1 MFSIGD
7 KVVYPTQ
14 GTGIIDRIENKI
26 FSGKNRE
33 YLIIKMFSNNLEIMI
48 PTDNI
53 SKSHLRPVSDD
64 STLLNILSNIT
75 DCKEPINDLTGLS
88 SKEIFQKNM
97 EKFKTGLLK
106 DSIEVVHDLNSINKK
121 KPLNSSEKQLLKN
134 AKKFLA
140 EEVSI
145 IKNITQN
152 EASDFIS
159 NILN

>member
-14 GTGIIDRIENKI
+14 GTGVIDRIENKI
-26 FSGKNRE
+26 FSGKSRE

-53 SKSHLRPVSDD
+53 SKSHLRPVSDN
-64 STLLNILSNIT
+64 STLITILSNVSEYE
-75 DCKEPINDLTGLS
+75 EPVNNLSGLS
-88 SKEIFQKNM
+88 SKEIFKKNM

-106 DSIEVVHDLNSINKK
+106 DSIEVIHDLNTIKK
-121 KPLNSSEKQLLKN
+121 EKPLNSSEKQLLN
-134 AKKFLA
+134 TAKKFLA

-145 IKNITQN
+145 IKNITPT

-159 NILN
+159 NVLN